1 LNLLDV
7 SIPFSFAWGGGG
19 GSYGG
24 LGGKGYGLNPIGS
37 IYNDK
42 LLTDLLGGSGG
53 SMRSF
58 DLYEINSSSGNY
70 KIEVGENLIE
80 KVTSFYNEAIYIVDS
95 KLVDRLPSSIT
106 KRIVI
111 EAIEENKALEKSTD
125 YISQL
130 RKLNA
135 NRDTHLVAVGGGI
148 VQDITT
154 FVASIYMRGI
164 PWTYLPTTV
173 LSMADSC
180 IGGKSSINVHGY
192 KNLIGNFYPPKDIY
206 IDLSFIKT
214 LDEEMIVG
222 GLFEAAKICYAKDP
236 SVFKAYKE
244 LKPSAHAS
252 LSQMRAIIG
261 LALSAKK
268 WFIEIDEFDQKER
281 LLLNFGHTFGHAI
294 ESSTNF
300 EVHHGIG
307 VGAGMLIA
315 AVYAKISG
323 LLTRAGE
330 LSVEPLVEHV
340 EAMLTLEGER
350 FIGAPRNV
358 DINSTLEKFHYDKKH
373 KTDFFR
379 MIVPGEDGNL
389 KLISVARNSKEQ
401 EKIKVAFIAGFKLLN
416 WNYH

>member
-1 LNLLDV
+1 M
-7 SIPFSFAWGGGG
+7 S
-19 GSYGG
+19 
-24 LGGKGYGLNPIGS
+24 
-37 IYNDK
+37 
-42 LLTDLLGGSGG
+42 
-53 SMRSF
+53 